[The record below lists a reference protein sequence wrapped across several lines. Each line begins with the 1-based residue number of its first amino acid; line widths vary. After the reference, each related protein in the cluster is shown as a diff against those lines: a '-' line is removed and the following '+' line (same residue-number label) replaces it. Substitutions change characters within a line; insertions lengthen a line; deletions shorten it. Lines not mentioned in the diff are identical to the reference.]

1 MALYKKTTTSERAN
15 ILDSEVGLILQT
27 KEITSSLAGADGIVV
42 KGTPFPSNNSSCV
55 GLVFEDIDMTG
66 DTKRPGSVIVAGRII
81 EANLPVQLDSDAKTA
96 LAASG
101 IVLA

>member
-1 MALYKKTTTSERAN
+1 MAFYKKTTTSERAN

-27 KEITSSLAGADGIVV
+27 KEINASLAGSDGIVV
-42 KGTPFPSNNSSCV
+42 KGTPYPSNDTNCV
-55 GLVFEDIDMTG
+55 GLVFEDVDMTG

-81 EANLPVQLDSDAKTA
+81 EANLPVDLDSDAKTA